1 MKMQPLTIKHFT
13 GLQDYALIWQAMK
26 DYTDTRT
33 EKSPDQIWLLQ
44 HPPVYTQG
52 QNGKPEHILNP
63 GNIPVIQVDRGGQIT
78 YHGPGQLV
86 AYILVDLKRRNIGVR
101 DLVRAIEQAIID
113 VLGEYDLCAKNRL
126 DAPGVYVNDAKIASL
141 GLRVRRGCSYH
152 GLAFNIDMDMKP
164 FTQINPCGLIDIRM
178 VQLRELI
185 DDVSIDDVEKKLTKQ
200 LEHALEKATR
210 QQTLA

>member
-1 MKMQPLTIKHFT
+1 MEKTPNLTIKYFE

-33 EKSPDQIWLLQ
+33 ENSADEIWVLQ
-44 HPPVYTQG
+44 HPPVFTQG

-63 GNIPVIQVDRGGQIT
+63 GNIPVIQVDRGGQVT

-86 AYILVDLKRRNIGVR
+86 AYVLVDLKRRNLGVR
-101 DLVRAIEQAIID
+101 DLVRALEQAIIN
-113 VLGEYDLCAKNRL
+113 VLAEYHICAKNRT
-126 DAPGVYVNDAKIASL
+126 DAPGVYVNEAKIASL

-164 FTQINPCGLIDIRM
+164 FTQINPCGLMGIRM
-178 VQLRELI
+178 VQLQELI
-185 DDVSIDDVEKKLTKQ
+185 NDVSIKDVEKKLVSQ
-200 LEHALEKATR
+200 LNNVL
-210 QQTLA
+210 QQEGR